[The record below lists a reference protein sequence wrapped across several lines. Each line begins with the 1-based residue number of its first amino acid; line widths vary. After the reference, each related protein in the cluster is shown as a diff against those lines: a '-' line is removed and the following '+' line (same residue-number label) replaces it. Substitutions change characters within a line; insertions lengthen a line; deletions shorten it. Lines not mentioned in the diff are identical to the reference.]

1 MIIVGAHGND
11 RKLRLGMKVFS
22 YRNFFKWIICVPDFV
37 ALCSY
42 SGAEQQTQL
51 NVCKALLVNRLEYHA
66 VLCTLYFEFGEYF
79 LILTVNCLNF
89 LPLPFP
95 ITQYSFFSYQTI
107 KQQLAKDKVR
117 SPYNIIVRFK
127 INVIK
132 PKWNAKDLDK
142 QKGRKESSLPL

>member
-1 MIIVGAHGND
+1 MEIGDERFLTG
-11 RKLRLGMKVFS
+11 FS
-22 YRNFFKWIICVPDFV
+22 YWNFFKWTFCVPDFV

-51 NVCKALLVNRLEYHA
+51 NVCKTFSVNRLER
-66 VLCTLYFEFGEYF
+66 VPCCTLYIVFWIWGVLSYSYSC
-79 LILTVNCLNF
+79 LLNF

-95 ITQYSFFSYQTI
+95 ITQHGFFSYRTI

-117 SPYNIIVRFK
+117 SPYIIIVRFK

-132 PKWNAKDLDK
+132 PEWNARDLDE
-142 QKGRKESSLPL
+142 QKGKEDFLCRHSLPL